1 MRIRTAFL
9 LIAIFVAAM
18 IVQLFMT
25 AGVSLWWK
33 TGIASALAICL
44 LLLYISVVRPMTTL
58 ANGIDL
64 LKGQDFGSRLAKVGH
79 KDADRLVEMFN

>member
-64 LKGQDFGSRLAKVGH
+64 LKGQAAAWQRWGIRMPTGWWKCSIQ
-79 KDADRLVEMFN
+79 